1 MTQQKLLSPRLMEL
15 KKEALLQKKEA
26 KESGSNELLVK
37 AETAARMIPAI
48 GAAFKQMQV
57 DERLTELTVDQ
68 EMSILVKMVKQ
79 RKDSVEQFTKG
90 GAMDRA
96 MAEQAEIEYIEQFM
110 PKAMSEDEVI
120 VEVEKA
126 IAETGATEMKQ
137 MGQVMGKLQ
146 HLKGRTDF
154 GKLSG
159 LVRSKLA

>member
-1 MTQQKLLSPRLMEL
+1 MTQLLSPRLMEL
-15 KKEALLQKKEA
+15 KKEALMMKKNA
-26 KESGSNELLVK
+26 KSTNDAKALVE

-48 GAAFKQMQV
+48 GAAFKQLMV
-57 DERLTELTVDQ
+57 DSRLTELTAEQ

-90 GAMDRA
+90 GALDRA
-96 MAEQAEIEYIEQFM
+96 AAEEAEIAYIEQFM
-110 PKAMSEDEVI
+110 PKAMSDEEVL

-126 IAETGATEMKQ
+126 IADSGATEMKQ
-137 MGQVMGKLQ
+137 MGMVMGKLQ

-159 LVRSKLA
+159 IVRGKLA